1 MLDIKNELFIVRR
14 YILYCFSSLLDI
26 IINVEH
32 FVYELPLLQWK
43 CVWFFH
49 VLYIFIFF
57 QNSIFLTFYTYD
69 DGSIF
74 INSSLILASSLIDI
88 FLVS

>member
-14 YILYCFSSLLDI
+14 YILYCFRNLLDI

-49 VLYIFIFF
+49 VLYNFHTLLEFYFSNF
-57 QNSIFLTFYTYD
+57 QYL
-69 DGSIF
+69 
-74 INSSLILASSLIDI
+74 
-88 FLVS
+88 

>member
-1 MLDIKNELFIVRR
+1 MNYLLFVDIL
-14 YILYCFSSLLDI
+14 LYCFRNLLDI

-43 CVWFFH
+43 CVWFYSRTIYYLYSFK
-49 VLYIFIFF
+49 VLFF
-57 QNSIFLTFYTYD
+57 YFYSYD
-69 DGSIF
+69 DGSIL
-74 INSSLILASSLIDI
+74 INSSLISASSLIDI

>member
-14 YILYCFSSLLDI
+14 YILYCFRNLLDI

-43 CVWFFH
+43 CGWFFH
-49 VLYIFIFF
+49 VLYIFILF
-57 QNSIFLTFYTYD
+57 
-69 DGSIF
+69 
-74 INSSLILASSLIDI
+74 
-88 FLVS
+88 